1 MAGGHEGT
9 DGVDMEDEVWIET
22 ALEQKTERDSRL
34 GSNFHEAT
42 SASAAPSARVIAVKN
57 LPCMLSTSFQ
67 EIAPFYADSCNRIL
81 SPASPFVSDF
91 GAGRARGRH
100 SVVPTKSPPP
110 GETAGA
116 D

>member
-1 MAGGHEGT
+1 MAGEHEGN
-9 DGVDMEDEVWIET
+9 DRVAKLDEVWIAT
-22 ALEQKTERDSRL
+22 ALEQKTELDLAL
-34 GSNFHEAT
+34 GRNPHEAT
-42 SASAAPSARVIAVKN
+42 SARMTPSARVTAVKN